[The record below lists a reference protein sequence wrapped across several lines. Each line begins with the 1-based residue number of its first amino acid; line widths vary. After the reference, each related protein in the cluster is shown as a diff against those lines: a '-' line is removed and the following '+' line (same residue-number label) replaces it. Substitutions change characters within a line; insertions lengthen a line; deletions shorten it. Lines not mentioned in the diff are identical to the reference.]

1 MLNTSSPKLD
11 SDGLSSSASIRTL
24 LNAICLGLI
33 VTGICAVLLLWL
45 ERRSGI
51 DLEGDQFRTFL
62 AIIFLVVVLTTYSV
76 LEFIRKHLGNQRPE
90 AAANRARSRRQGQS
104 DDEWAVVGEPSFDP
118 IFKTTEDSDQ
128 SNGDG
133 KPEPSKP
140 GEEYEAKPAP
150 FETLTGTFSTET
162 NQSPEIRI
170 TENGEAPSA
179 MAEMGANADTLTQN
193 TTVTDATL
201 FARIVADALDETG
214 ETFSPFSK
222 YGQHLFL
229 AGACGE
235 LTQQYLLS
243 ADQGKNL
250 LVSMLTLLGVGKQ
263 TAEAFATNANV
274 FSQVP
279 HFRGPIDAGYR
290 AMAQFISDGTA
301 DATDLENVLAQWQPL
316 EVICEVPEYVTFF
329 ATSVG
334 VTSQDNVMTEED
346 RQRVV
351 RMHNSTIWNALERY
365 QGRELHD
372 LGSGIVAVFPSAA
385 AAVRAATMCQGY
397 LDIFAK
403 ENPSLTVGLRVGIDT
418 ELAAKVNEEYISVGT
433 TRAVSIAAYT
443 DESTILCSEK
453 TREDALES
461 AEFEPFVVT
470 DGHRDFPPL
479 FTAQWSRL
487 INSVGP

>member
-1 MLNTSSPKLD
+1 MLNTSSPKLE

-133 KPEPSKP
+133 KPEPSTP

-179 MAEMGANADTLTQN
+179 MAEMGAGSHA
-193 TTVTDATL
+193 
-201 FARIVADALDETG
+201 
-214 ETFSPFSK
+214 
-222 YGQHLFL
+222 
-229 AGACGE
+229 AGARPFC
-235 LTQQYLLS
+235 TCLS
-243 ADQGKNL
+243 
-250 LVSMLTLLGVGKQ
+250 VCT
-263 TAEAFATNANV
+263 
-274 FSQVP
+274 
-279 HFRGPIDAGYR
+279 
-290 AMAQFISDGTA
+290 
-301 DATDLENVLAQWQPL
+301 ATD
-316 EVICEVPEYVTFF
+316 
-329 ATSVG
+329 
-334 VTSQDNVMTEED
+334 
-346 RQRVV
+346 
-351 RMHNSTIWNALERY
+351 H
-365 QGRELHD
+365 
-372 LGSGIVAVFPSAA
+372 PSH
-385 AAVRAATMCQGY
+385 
-397 LDIFAK
+397 
-403 ENPSLTVGLRVGIDT
+403 
-418 ELAAKVNEEYISVGT
+418 
-433 TRAVSIAAYT
+433 
-443 DESTILCSEK
+443 
-453 TREDALES
+453 
-461 AEFEPFVVT
+461 
-470 DGHRDFPPL
+470 GHP
-479 FTAQWSRL
+479 
-487 INSVGP
+487 